1 MLEALDR
8 ISSGQKLSQ
17 QDEQEA
23 LDELEAFECWKPIFR
38 YLDQVIASGTPSSLA
53 PAYARLIRIRLQ
65 YFDDVS
71 TAQAL
76 AADLVRRCR
85 LDFAGFRDKVLTDP
99 VIPGMAAGPEAAV
112 LDAVIDAFG
121 SVSDRVQCLDRL
133 VSVYEKKLFNE
144 VRLHQV
150 FEKLIQ
156 IDPDNV
162 KALRYFKIAF
172 SQNGDWEQ
180 VSRVLKRLL
189 NVARSAQEK
198 YRLAQ
203 DLAYNLVYHQDQ
215 PRDALV
221 VLDRYCRESP
231 LDVSQIE
238 FDAAHRTGDRDRCIN
253 VLKAALSHVRDDAGR
268 AIIHFRMA
276 GLLRQLG
283 QSRECERHLR
293 ESIATW
299 PVFLDPFETLIQ
311 LFLEEQRWEDVGNTL
326 NELANRI
333 QDQELV
339 AQVRQAAVRVQSAI
353 AGGAK

>member
-1 MLEALDR
+1 MLEALER
-8 ISSGQKLSQ
+8 ISSGQKLPLPAER
-17 QDEQEA
+17 DA

-38 YLDQVIASGTPSSLA
+38 YLDQVIASGGPSLA
-53 PAYARLIRIRLQ
+53 LAYARSIRMRLQ
-65 YFDDVS
+65 YFDDVT

-85 LDFAGFRDKVLTDP
+85 LDFSGFREAVLSEN
-99 VIPGMAAGPEAAV
+99 VIPGMAARPEAAI
-112 LDAVIDAFG
+112 LDAVSDAFS
-121 SVSDRVQCLDRL
+121 SVSDRVLCLDRL

-144 VRLHQV
+144 TRLHQV
-150 FEKLIQ
+150 FEKLIH

-162 KALRYFKIAF
+162 KALRYFKVVF

-180 VSRVLKRLL
+180 VSRVLKRLI
-189 NVARSAQEK
+189 NVAKSPQEK

-238 FDAAHRTGDRDRCIN
+238 FDAAQRTGDVDRCIN

-268 AIIHFRMA
+268 AIIQFRMA
-276 GLLRQLG
+276 GLLRQVG
-283 QSRECERHLR
+283 QSKESERHLR

-299 PVFLDPFETLIQ
+299 PVFLDPFEPLIQ
-311 LFLEEQRWEDVGNTL
+311 LFLEEQRWAEVGATL
-326 NELANRI
+326 SELANRI
-333 QDQELV
+333 EDPELV
-339 AQVRQAAVRVQSAI
+339 AQIRHAVARVQ
-353 AGGAK
+353 AGAPGGVK